1 MLSEHEA
8 AELRFAGFGAQGASA
23 GEAAERLAGELQR
36 WAQQHEHSRIVQ
48 LSVQPAGQGGGAQP
62 FGLGALVVYLDGAL
76 DSADAA
82 EAVAAAVEEI
92 QKTQSERLDNDP
104 PRNV

>member
-8 AELRFAGFGAQGASA
+8 GELRFAGVGAQGASA
-23 GEAAERLAGELQR
+23 AEAAARLAEALHGWVE
-36 WAQQHEHSRIVQ
+36 QHEHSRIAQ
-48 LSVQPAGQGGGAQP
+48 LTVQPAGQDGGPQP
-62 FGLGALVVYLDGAL
+62 FGLAALIVYTEGVL

-92 QKTQSERLDNDP
+92 QNAQADRLDTDP
-104 PRNV
+104 PRFV